1 MMLPKT
7 RPFHLIYLFYP
18 LILLVPLLW
27 LFDVRMVGIQSELE
41 NRNKAAFPV
50 IAINTL
56 WSDWQR
62 DGDNLPVQIQRA
74 ATDQFPGR
82 LNFILLAKRIDR
94 LAIST
99 AYTLLPDE
107 AIPAERNGDI
117 FIMRDHSFL
126 VLRPDTYNPDL
137 QHDIDLRIEN
147 YQYMIDQHPEVDFQV
162 FFIDTLKASPFH
174 PANSFY

>member
-56 WSDWQR
+56 WSDW
-62 DGDNLPVQIQRA
+62 
-74 ATDQFPGR
+74 
-82 LNFILLAKRIDR
+82 
-94 LAIST
+94 
-99 AYTLLPDE
+99 
-107 AIPAERNGDI
+107 
-117 FIMRDHSFL
+117 
-126 VLRPDTYNPDL
+126 
-137 QHDIDLRIEN
+137 
-147 YQYMIDQHPEVDFQV
+147 
-162 FFIDTLKASPFH
+162 
-174 PANSFY
+174 